1 MEDLNIVIRTAMQ
14 DVLRSRSARTAALN
28 LAAVSTGTEQ
38 QRAKNAAHMHAQQE
52 AFYMKQHA
60 SACALQDAHNYHAL
74 TVREAS
80 RDREIAERLW
90 TLRFPVEQK

>member
-1 MEDLNIVIRTAMQ
+1 MEDLNIIIRTAMQ
-14 DVLRSRSARTAALN
+14 DVLRSRSA
-28 LAAVSTGTEQ
+28 
-38 QRAKNAAHMHAQQE
+38 KNAALALAADAKGIDQQHAKSSAHLHAQNE

-74 TVREAS
+74 TVREAP

-90 TLRFPVEQK
+90 ALRHKN